1 VSSKNSP
8 GMIQGLAHVGIAVR
22 SLTPAIER
30 WTKGLGFTHE
40 HTETIESMGLR
51 LAFLRSGDAV
61 IELLEPTRSDST
73 LAGFLEKRGEGIH
86 HLSFF
91 VNDMAAALAR
101 AERAGLELIDRTAR
115 PGSHGTEIAFL
126 HPRALGGVLVEF
138 CRRKESG

>member
-1 VSSKNSP
+1 
-8 GMIQGLAHVGIAVR
+8 VGIAVR
-22 SLTPAIER
+22 SLEPAIER
-30 WTKGLGFTHE
+30 WTNGLGFTHE
-40 HTETIESMGLR
+40 HSETIDSMGLR

-61 IELLEPTRSDST
+61 IELLEPTRSDSAV
-73 LAGFLEKRGEGIH
+73 AGFLEKRGEGIH

-91 VNDMAAALAR
+91 VDDMAAALAR
-101 AERAGLELIDRTAR
+101 AEAAGLELIDRAAR

>member
-1 VSSKNSP
+1 MSSKAGS
-8 GMIQGLAHVGIAVR
+8 GMIRGLAHVGVAVR
-22 SLTPAIER
+22 SLEPAIER

-61 IELLEPTRSDST
+61 VELLEPTRSDSAV
-73 LAGFLEKRGEGIH
+73 AGFLEKRGEGIH

-91 VNDMAAALAR
+91 VDDMAAALAR
-101 AERAGLELIDRTAR
+101 AETAGLELIDRTGR